1 VKLEIAEG
9 LLTEAGGGSVV
20 KLKIAKGLLT
30 AAESGLLGQETFV
43 HQWPGGLRLSAV
55 GRPSPSVEDKVT

>member
-1 VKLEIAEG
+1 MKLEIAEG

-30 AAESGLLGQETFV
+30 AAERGLGQETFV